1 MFTGATNGNTNIKVA
16 IHANGTFDHPRV
28 LYVDPDWSYMEFLN
42 AASQRLE
49 MVPVANRVY
58 NANGVEVSDT
68 MMLADDDMLFFS
80 HGEAF
85 IPPKFTR
92 TPSKSSRTRPDGS
105 TAVGDDGDEDGDGD
119 GADGS
124 GGGKNRTG
132 KNTRRGSMTSLGP
145 FLIGDMLGKGGFGE
159 VRVGTNQLNGE
170 KVALKFLR
178 KSEIMNLVAA
188 ERTAT
193 EIQVLSTLKHPH
205 IIQLVMHLETPKYV
219 VLAFELMN
227 GGDLYKYLCA
237 RGTTTA
243 EIALTEPE
251 ARKVFLQVCDPP
263 TTPHTIVILRGES
276 LSSLPFLVS
285 PHTTH

>member
-1 MFTGATNGNTNIKVA
+1 MQGFTGASNGNTNIKVS
-16 IHANGTFDHPRV
+16 INVNGVFEHPKV

-49 MVPVANRVY
+49 LVPSASRVY

-68 MMLADDDMLFFS
+68 MMVADDDMLFFS
-80 HGEAF
+80 NGEAF

-92 TPSKSSRTRPDGS
+92 TPSKSSRVRPDGS
-105 TAVGDDGDEDGDGD
+105 TAAGDDGDGDGD

-124 GGGKNRTG
+124 GGGHPRG

-145 FLIGDMLGKGGFGE
+145 FLIGDVLGKGGFGE

-193 EIQVLSTLKHPH
+193 EIQVLSTLKHPN

-251 ARKVFLQVCDPP
+251 ARKVFLQVRP
-263 TTPHTIVILRGES
+263 
-276 LSSLPFLVS
+276 VS
-285 PHTTH
+285 I